1 MKEEFKC
8 YKKGDQSEVRRFLIL
23 STPSYSA
30 FICHTGEL
38 LRALQYSTILS
49 QQNKGVIGTFKL
61 HNIYKRFTIT
71 VVSDLRK

>member
-1 MKEEFKC
+1 MVVARVF
-8 YKKGDQSEVRRFLIL
+8 G
-23 STPSYSA
+23 
-30 FICHTGEL
+30 HTGEL

-71 VVSDLRK
+71 VISDLKKRFRN